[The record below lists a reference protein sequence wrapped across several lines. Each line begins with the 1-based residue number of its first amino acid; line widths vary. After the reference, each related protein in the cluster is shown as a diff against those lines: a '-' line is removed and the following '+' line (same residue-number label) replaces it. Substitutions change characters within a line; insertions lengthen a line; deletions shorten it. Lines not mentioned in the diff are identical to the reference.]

1 VLYNKI
7 IKNMGTNHLVSNKDN
22 SILNTKPADKKVKS
36 QSLRITPG
44 NTTFSQEYLKE
55 LAAKY
60 SHLPKEILDDL
71 ASDKYPESL

>member
-1 VLYNKI
+1 V
-7 IKNMGTNHLVSNKDN
+7 GANHLVSKNN
-22 SILNTKPADKKVKS
+22 STLNTKQADKKVKS
-36 QSLRITPG
+36 QSARVTPG

-55 LAAKY
+55 LASKY